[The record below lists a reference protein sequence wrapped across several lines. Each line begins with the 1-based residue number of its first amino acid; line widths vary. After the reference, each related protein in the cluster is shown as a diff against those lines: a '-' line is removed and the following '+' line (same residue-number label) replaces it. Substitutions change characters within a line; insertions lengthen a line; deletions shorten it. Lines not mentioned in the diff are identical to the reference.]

1 MSKLEN
7 DTWIL
12 FYIKRS
18 KHLKNDEA
26 PIFMRITVN
35 KERAEFGLKKSIAPK
50 LWNESEQRV
59 KGKSASADDI
69 NAAIE
74 KTIKKIAETTTYLSM

>member
-1 MSKLEN
+1 
-7 DTWIL
+7 
-12 FYIKRS
+12 
-18 KHLKNDEA
+18 
-26 PIFMRITVN
+26 MRITVTVN